1 MFPIVVLILLAGIIA
16 GSYYAYRKAFYSP
29 ARHPEPNEPLE
40 GEQYAAAKE
49 HIQRITGIMERIPFE
64 SVRIQSQDGL
74 TLFGRYYHVSDGAPL
89 EILFHGYRSHPF
101 RDCAGGHALS
111 RKMGFNALVVDQR
124 AHGSSE
130 GNTIS
135 FGILERLDALEWIKW
150 ANDRFGRNVP
160 IILSGLSMGAAT
172 VLMTA
177 DLDLPENVAC
187 ILADSP
193 YSDPLAII
201 EKVAGDQH
209 LPEKLCRP
217 FIRLGARIFG
227 GFHIGETSAEIAV
240 RSSKVPILL
249 IHGEDDRFVPCEMS
263 RHIAKSAGCSA
274 HLETFP
280 GAGHGLSYITDPL
293 HYEKTVFHF
302 LRQIP
307 SLASAIREEYIQQ
320 LFAE

>member
-1 MFPIVVLILLAGIIA
+1 MFPTLVFALLTILLA
-16 GSYYAYRKAFYSP
+16 GSYYAYRRAFYSP
-29 ARHPEPNEPLE
+29 ASHPEPGDALE
-40 GEQYAAAKE
+40 GEQYEASGE
-49 HIQRITGIMERIPFE
+49 HIRRITGIMARIPYE
-64 SVRIQSQDGL
+64 SVRIQSVDGL

-124 AHGSSE
+124 AHGDSE
-130 GNTIS
+130 GKTIS
-135 FGILERLDALEWIKW
+135 FGILERLDAMEWIKW
-150 ANDRFGRNVP
+150 ANERFGSNTP

-177 DLDLPENVAC
+177 DQALPDNVAC

-193 YSDPLAII
+193 YSNPLDII

-209 LPEKLCRP
+209 LPAKLCRP
-217 FIRLGARIFG
+217 FILLGARIFG
-227 GFHIGETSAEIAV
+227 GFSITETSAEKAV
-240 RSSKVPILL
+240 RSSKVPLLL

-263 RHIAKSAGCSA
+263 RQIAKNAGCSA

-280 GAGHGLSYITDPL
+280 GAGHGLSYIVDPL
-293 HYEKTVFHF
+293 RYEKTVFHF
-302 LRQIP
+302 LKQIP

>member
-1 MFPIVVLILLAGIIA
+1 MILTVVLLLLCVIFMGA
-16 GSYYAYRKAFYSP
+16 YYSYRKAFYSP
-29 ARHPEPNEPLE
+29 SRRPKPHDSLD

-49 HIQRITGIMERIPFE
+49 HIQRITGIMEKIPFE
-64 SVRIQSQDGL
+64 TVRIKSKDGL

-150 ANDRFGRNVP
+150 ANARFGNNSP

-177 DLDLPENVAC
+177 DLGLPNNVAC

-193 YSDPLAII
+193 YSNPLAII
-201 EKVAGDQH
+201 EKVAKDQH
-209 LPEKLCRP
+209 FPGKLCRP
-217 FIRLGARIFG
+217 FIQLGARIFG
-227 GFHIGETSAEIAV
+227 GFSINETSAEKAV
-240 RSSKVPILL
+240 RYSKVPILL

-263 RHIAKSAGCSA
+263 RQIAKSAGCSA

-293 HYEKTVFHF
+293 RYEKTVFHF
-302 LRQIP
+302 LQQIP
-307 SLASAIREEYIQQ
+307 SLAGAIREEYIQQ
-320 LFAE
+320 LFTE